1 MTDSPEVP
9 FEEQWRVFLVVVD
22 DSDEW
27 ASALHFACRR
37 ALHTGGRVA
46 LLHVIEPSEFQHWI
60 TVEEVMREEQRQE
73 AERLL
78 QRVAKQVN
86 DQTGTLPA
94 LYLREGARREELL
107 TLIAEDPT
115 ISILVLGAS
124 TSSEGPGPL
133 VQYLTSKPIANLRI
147 PITIVPGNLSAEQID
162 HLA

>member
-60 TVEEVMREEQRQE
+60 TVEEVMREEQRH
-73 AERLL
+73 R
-78 QRVAKQVN
+78 
-86 DQTGTLPA
+86 
-94 LYLREGARREELL
+94 
-107 TLIAEDPT
+107 
-115 ISILVLGAS
+115 
-124 TSSEGPGPL
+124 
-133 VQYLTSKPIANLRI
+133 
-147 PITIVPGNLSAEQID
+147 
-162 HLA
+162 